1 MANVK
6 TQRLAGTIQKALTQ
20 IISREVKDPSVG
32 LMTITAVELTGDQ
45 SIATIYVTFMGNE
58 KDEVAGMEA
67 LNRAKTFIRREL
79 AHSVKMRAVPNLV
92 FKIDTSFKYGT
103 HIEQIL
109 QNLK

>member
-58 KDEVAGMEA
+58 KDEVAGLEA
-67 LNRAKTFIRREL
+67 LSRAKSFIRREL

-103 HIEQIL
+103 HIDQIL
-109 QNLK
+109 QQLK